1 MIAILKAGKKLLL
14 VEAKFIKGFIKK
26 CLNSNFVIPKEFMM
40 VTRAS

>member
-14 VEAKFIKGFIKK
+14 VEAEVIKESIKK
-26 CLNSNFVIPKEFMM
+26 CLNSNSVIPKEFMM